1 MDKGINISD
10 IEEVKSKDIKTSK
23 LLTGEYIK
31 ELSPKSPIEPDAELE
46 KNEYLK
52 FPEGE
57 VQKVLGE
64 THEKGGVKMAIPDGT
79 KIISDHLT
87 LTKKMTSTLQKEFGL
102 NVKSDDT
109 FAKVLDKYTK
119 EIGLTKLNKDQED
132 LFETLE
138 KELKRD
144 IDKNTKLQNKDY
156 LAKKIK
162 SIEDQKA
169 PLEEKRK
176 VFFEQLFEMQ
186 ETIPK
191 PKDKE
196 ATEYKYG
203 GISDNN
209 LRAVASK
216 YGMSPEQVLQVLK
229 NGGVKVNLPKYEDG
243 DKKKPKSI
251 FIQEGEESR
260 VFTGDQLTPEQKEVV
275 LKYYKK
281 HNPQEFSDLKNKKK
295 SWNQVVL
302 NKGLIEDLDEKG
314 YEGIEVGYQ
323 GRDKSPVLR
332 GAPTYGG
339 MTQRRVEGFTLR
351 DYYEAKTGKDFYD
364 ATPEEIR
371 ELQAEYDQD
380 VRASGMSS
388 GYVSGVRGGDVADSY
403 FGNRTSSY
411 VRYKAG
417 LEGTKAGRIDV
428 DRLYGKT
435 EEEINAELEP
445 YGLKYEDIK
454 PYQNSAFKFVDIT
467 PPGEAT
473 EPPAEEDPEVDNEG
487 TPIVDLTDRRQRK
500 VYPQNFFMPDQSV
513 LPPTGQEAHLMGDIR
528 LEQVDPIR
536 IGIEDNIR
544 EINEQRN
551 FVAKSVDSLPT
562 SQRAAVLANLMASS
576 QKSTNQAITSANI
589 TNAQNQSQAEL
600 FNVGQAGQEEQFG
613 YNNLMS
619 FEQRQLGAK
628 AKTEEEIR
636 NYYDFNRKVALN
648 NFQNTQKLNLLNSL
662 FPDYNLDFF
671 GASVNVDPNS
681 DPKIRNRQ
689 NELWMQMYSGS
700 SGATGE

>member
-119 EIGLTKLNKDQED
+119 EIGLTKLNKEQED

-229 NGGVKVNLPKYEDG
+229 NGGVKINLPKYEDG

-371 ELQAEYDQD
+371 ELQAEYDRD

-487 TPIVDLTDRRQRK
+487 TPIVDLTGRSMQRSSSF
-500 VYPQNFFMPDQSV
+500 YPLPDQSV
-513 LPPTGQEAHLMGDIR
+513 APPTGQEAHLIGTARFDQTEGLR
-528 LEQVDPIR
+528 L
-536 IGIEDNIR
+536 GIEDHVR
-544 EINEQRN
+544 EFNRATN
-551 FVAKSVDSLPT
+551 SVVKSLDTLPV
-562 SQRAAVLANLMASS
+562 SQRTAVMANLFATKQSS
-576 QKSTNQAITSANI
+576 INQAITSTNI
-589 TNAQNQSQAEL
+589 TNAQNQAQAEL
-600 FNVGQAGQEEQFG
+600 FNIGQAGQEEQFG

-636 NYYDFNRKVALN
+636 NYYDYNRKVALTDYDTRQKN
-648 NFQNTQKLNLLNSL
+648 EILASMYQNAR
-662 FPDYNLDFF
+662 YNPLT
-671 GASVNVDPNS
+671 GVTIDPNS
-681 DPKIRNRQ
+681 TPAIRNRQ
-689 NELWMQMYSGS
+689 NELWLQMYNNS
-700 SGATGE
+700 SNEV